1 MRLRSALPLAAV
13 AAIALAPVP
22 ASAQVPEPPK
32 ADDLVIAVVDTGI
45 TPTHEAFRPGQVVA
59 WWDFTNTNASPD
71 GRHWDERKAPF
82 DGNGHGTGTA
92 SMAAGLQTAPRGTPS
107 FAPGTD
113 LAIAKVV
120 TDSGSV
126 SGDIGAAVRWAVDV
140 AKADIINISI
150 GTIIPVPGAPL
161 HVWAADYDAL
171 QYAREQGT
179 LVTVSNGNGIANS
192 GATPGLGASSNYSAS
207 LHTLAVGASGTA
219 GLNKSYEPE
228 VTAQYSVLTPRNGT
242 VNEYRTYGG
251 TSFSAPLTA
260 GFAATLLREAADA
273 GTALPVGRLERLVKY
288 SARGTE
294 LPAFFEGYGIIDGAQ
309 LQAAIGHARAGT
321 LPARPNPDLDAIYV
335 EQVAG
340 TQKAVNNG
348 RTTAP
353 PDEPAR

>member
-1 MRLRSALPLAAV
+1 MRLRSALPLAAA
-13 AAIALAPVP
+13 AAIVLAATP
-22 ASAQVPEPPK
+22 ASAQVPEPPE
-32 ADDLVIAVVDTGI
+32 ADDLVIAVIDTGI

-59 WWDFTNTNASPD
+59 WWDFTNTSVDPD
-71 GRHWDERKAPF
+71 GRHYDERKPPF

-92 SMAAGLQTAPRGTPS
+92 SMAAGRQTAPKGTPS

-150 GTIIPVPGAPL
+150 GTIIPVPGAPM
-161 HVWAADYDAL
+161 HVWQSDYEAL
-171 QYAREQGT
+171 AYARQMGV
-179 LVTVSNGNGIANS
+179 LVTVANGNGVANS
-192 GATPGLGASSNYSAS
+192 GATPGMGASSNYGAS
-207 LHTLAVGASGTA
+207 LDTLAVGAAGTA

-242 VNEYRTYGG
+242 AAEYRSYGG
-251 TSFSAPLTA
+251 TSFSSPLVA
-260 GFAATLLREAADA
+260 GFAATLLREAAAA
-273 GTALPVGRLERLVKY
+273 GTILPVGRLERLVKY

-294 LPAFFEGYGIIDGAQ
+294 LPAFFEGYGIIDAAQ
-309 LQAAIGHARAGT
+309 VATAVGHARAGT

-340 TQKAVNNG
+340 TQKALNNG
-348 RTTAP
+348 RTQPP
-353 PDEPAR
+353 PDEPGR